1 MILSLNFLKYLL
13 KSNLKRSFLPIKKLK
28 TMKSKIHLFGVKI
41 QNLLGLKFLVMA
53 SAMIFI
59 ASCTNTKLIADNE
72 KMMRGDWT
80 ITDVSID
87 GISSSHVNITVFDQA
102 RTDCFEG
109 STWHL
114 VQNNATG
121 NYTLNGG
128 ANCPNETTKIKWFM
142 TETNGQ
148 FYFHFKKIYEGE
160 RPKNVVDGYQMR
172 VTSNTGS
179 SFILEQE
186 LNFEGK
192 PISVYYTFNKN

>member
-1 MILSLNFLKYLL
+1 
-13 KSNLKRSFLPIKKLK
+13 
-28 TMKSKIHLFGVKI
+28 MKSKIHLFGVKI

-59 ASCTNTKLIADNE
+59 ASCTNTKLIADYE
-72 KMMRGDWT
+72 IMMR
-80 ITDVSID
+80 
-87 GISSSHVNITVFDQA
+87 ISSSHVNITVFDQA

-142 TETNGQ
+142 TENNGQ

-186 LNFEGK
+186 LNFE
-192 PISVYYTFNKN
+192 